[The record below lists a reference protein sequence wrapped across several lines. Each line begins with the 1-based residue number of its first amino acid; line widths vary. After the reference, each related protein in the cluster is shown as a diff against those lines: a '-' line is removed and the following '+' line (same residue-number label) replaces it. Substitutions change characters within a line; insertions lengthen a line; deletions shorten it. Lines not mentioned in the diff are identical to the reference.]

1 MLYNLEFLALAKRDI
16 NNIAFYVSN
25 NLKNTTASKKLV
37 ESFINNVTNLQLFPY
52 NSTIYIQ

>member
-25 NLKNTTASKKLV
+25 NLKNTTA
-37 ESFINNVTNLQLFPY
+37 P
-52 NSTIYIQ
+52 